1 MTILDLGISFL
12 YMLIVLRCMTAVLG
26 SGQKNVFGCAGWIIY
41 YIFLLIINLST
52 SFPFL
57 INLWG
62 QVLFVFFISTVTK
75 RNSFKQR
82 CVFTLILCATWI
94 PVVILTMPAIGS
106 TGMNQA
112 MMSDTGMSIS
122 MIWLLFLSSTLDAS
136 SQRKYSSFPFF
147 GHTFVILLVTVSIT
161 YIIYKTFLIS
171 AAHEE
176 LIWFSTITHFLL
188 LLISYVIFECS
199 ERIYRNIDLLEQN
212 RLYEQQIN
220 LYYHQ
225 TTRTQD
231 LYQKIQQSRHDMKY
245 HLFVL
250 LDMIRS
256 NQEDAKNY
264 VQQLL
269 NDTVDDRIGGTI
281 HSGNIIIDALMNH
294 YDNLTQ
300 KENIRFDTSVFI
312 PATLPFHDRHLI
324 VILGNLLENA
334 LEACRQVELGQ
345 RYICLEI
352 TYEKKMLL
360 ISLRNSCLPVHR
372 KDKTNR
378 FRTTKSDTLHHG
390 LGLSSIKQTVAY
402 YQGEVIIKN
411 IGAEFQAIV
420 VLYGINKNNFSEFL

>member
-26 SGQKNVFGCAGWIIY
+26 SGQKNVFGCVGWIIY

-52 SFPFL
+52 SFPSL
-57 INLWG
+57 ITLLG
-62 QVLFVFFISTVTK
+62 QVLFIFFISTVTK
-75 RNSFKQR
+75 RNSLKQR
-82 CVFTLILCATWI
+82 CIFALMLCATWI

-106 TGMNQA
+106 TEMNQA
-112 MMSDTGMSIS
+112 MTSNVRVSIF
-122 MIWLLFLSSTLDAS
+122 MIWLLFLSSTLNAS
-136 SQRKYSSFPFF
+136 SQRKFSSFPCFR
-147 GHTFVILLVTVSIT
+147 HTSVILLVTVSIT

-188 LLISYVIFECS
+188 LLISYVIFEGC
-199 ERIYRNIDLLEQN
+199 EQIYRNIDLLEQN

-220 LYYHQ
+220 LYYRQ

-231 LYQKIQQSRHDMKY
+231 LYQKIQQSRHDIKY

-250 LDMIRS
+250 LGMIRS
-256 NQEDAKNY
+256 NQEEAENY
-264 VQQLL
+264 IQQLL
-269 NDTVDDRIGGTI
+269 NDTVNDRIGATM
-281 HSGNIIIDALMNH
+281 HSGNIIIDALVNH

-312 PATLPFHDRHLI
+312 PATLPFHDRHLT

-352 TYEKKMLL
+352 TFEKKMLL
-360 ISLRNSCLPVHR
+360 ISLRNSCIPVHR

-378 FRTTKSDTLHHG
+378 FRTTKPDSLHHG

-402 YQGEVIIKN
+402 YQGEVMIEN
-411 IGAEFQAIV
+411 IGAEFHVKVI
-420 VLYGINKNNFSEFL
+420 LYGTNNFSKFL